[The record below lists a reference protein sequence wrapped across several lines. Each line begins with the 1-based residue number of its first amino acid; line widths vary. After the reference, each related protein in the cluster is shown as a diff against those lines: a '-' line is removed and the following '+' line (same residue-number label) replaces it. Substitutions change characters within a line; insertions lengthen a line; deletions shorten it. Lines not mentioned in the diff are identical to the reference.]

1 MQEDSTFQMPQAQKT
16 EQQTKYVF
24 VTGGVVSAIGKG
36 ITTASLGLL
45 LKSRGY
51 RVALTKIDPY
61 INTDAGLMNPF
72 EHGEVYVTDD
82 RAETDL
88 DLGHYERFV
97 DEDMSRWSNITTGQV
112 YGEVIRK
119 ERDGNYYLG
128 HTVQVVPHITDEIKE
143 RIRQVGRHHRAEV
156 VIIEIG
162 GTVGDIEGQPFL
174 EAIRQMV
181 FDHGREN
188 CCYVHVTLIPYLDTV
203 GELKTKPTQHSVRE
217 LLRSGITPDVLV
229 CRSKY
234 PLSDAMRDKIAQMC
248 GLRRE
253 AIIEGI
259 DIRKSLYEI
268 PMHMEH
274 QHIAERVL
282 ERLGLPQCEPD
293 LAAWEAML
301 ERIYNPKHT
310 ARIAMVGKYM
320 DLHDAYLSVTEALRH
335 AGAAHETEVEIKY
348 VDSED
353 VEDQGPE
360 KLLADVDGVLVPGGF
375 GQRGI
380 EGKIQAVRYARENC
394 LPYLGLCLGLQTAV
408 IEFARDVCGLEGAH
422 SREIDEATPH
432 PVVIYLKEQEYIT
445 ELGGTM
451 RLGAF
456 PCLLQ
461 EGSLAHRLYGTK
473 EISERHRHRYEVN
486 NAYRQVLADNGLVFS
501 GTSPEGDLVEIIE
514 LPQDVHP
521 FFIAVQFHP
530 EFKSRPTRAHPLFS
544 GLVAACLERARLR
557 EQLQTVKDE

>member
-1 MQEDSTFQMPQAQKT
+1 MMKQAS
-16 EQQTKYVF
+16 QQRTRYVF

-51 RVALTKIDPY
+51 RVALLKIDPY

-72 EHGEVYVTDD
+72 QHGEVYVTDD
-82 RAETDL
+82 GAETDL

-97 DEDMSRWSNITTGQV
+97 DEDLSRRSNVTTGQV

-143 RIRQVGRHHRAEV
+143 RIRQCARYHDAD
-156 VIIEIG
+156 VIIVEIG

-174 EAIRQMV
+174 EAIRQMAL
-181 FDHGREN
+181 DEGRDN
-188 CCYVHVTLIPYLDTV
+188 CCYVHVTLVPYLDTV

-234 PLSDAMRDKIAQMC
+234 PLPDALREKIATLC
-248 GLRRE
+248 GVRLE
-253 AIIEGI
+253 AVIEGI
-259 DIRKSLYEI
+259 DMRKSLYEI
-268 PMHMEH
+268 PMHMER
-274 QHIAERVL
+274 QHIADLVL
-282 ERLGLPQCEPD
+282 ERVGLARRKPD
-293 LAAWEAML
+293 LRAWEEML
-301 ERIYNPKHT
+301 HRIDNPKH
-310 ARIAMVGKYM
+310 RVRVAMVGKYM

-335 AGAAHETEVEIKY
+335 GGVANEAEVDIKY

-353 VEDQGPE
+353 IEQQGAEALLDDVE
-360 KLLADVDGVLVPGGF
+360 GVLVPGGF
-375 GQRGI
+375 GHRGI
-380 EGKIQAVRYARENC
+380 EGKIEAIRYARENG

-408 IEFARDVCGLEGAH
+408 IEFARNVCGLEGAN
-422 SREIDEATPH
+422 SREFDEATPH
-432 PVVIYLKEQEYIT
+432 PVVIYMKEQEYIT

-456 PCLLQ
+456 PCKLKD
-461 EGSLAHRLYGTK
+461 GTLAHRLYGQA
-473 EISERHRHRYEVN
+473 EVSERHRHRFEVN
-486 NAYRQVLADNGLVFS
+486 NAYRPILAEHGMVFS
-501 GTSPEGDLVEIIE
+501 GTSPQGDLVEIIE
-514 LPQDVHP
+514 LPSDMHP

-530 EFKSRPTRAHPLFS
+530 EFKSRPTRPHPLFAGFVRAS
-544 GLVAACLERARLR
+544 LEQARLR
-557 EQLQTVKDE
+557 ASMRTADPD